1 MHRPF
6 MLLLLAVVLF
16 ASNAAQAETI
26 QESPAPQAPSPSPT
40 IDPATEKKAFDLLE
54 SASEQAVNLHS
65 PSNRIRASCAIA
77 DLIWSRDE
85 KRARALFN
93 AAVSQLATRISETDF
108 GEIEGYQEMSRLEQ
122 LRQELV
128 TRIAAHDAELALA
141 ALRQTRLP
149 LGNVRPNPNFSSQ
162 SLGQWNTQNESNLE
176 MNLAL
181 IIAAKNPETA
191 LKLARASLA
200 RGLNWNLIPF
210 MTQLYQKDAKA
221 GQALYQDIVA
231 KLKTDNFAR
240 NPESANNAMQLLSSF
255 QPPQADE
262 DTFRDLLSTVIGSML
277 TLDRTTSNGMD
288 MSQNFYYQI
297 ERMQTLV
304 EKYAP
309 SRTTELRN
317 WAQTVERTIDPQ
329 AKMYQELQRISQNG
343 TVDDM
348 LALANKYPPEFQNL
362 LYQNAAW
369 KALSDGDPARANE
382 IIDMMPDPLQR
393 RQMHDQIEAQ
403 TANAAKDG
411 SKLAQARALVEKA
424 NSVNRKIELL
434 VNMANDFADATD
446 KKSALE
452 LLSDGKVLLAS
463 TPQSAAQLR
472 AQLRLAQAYSRLD
485 RDEAFAILQPLIVKL
500 NELLAAA
507 AVLDGIDFRYLKDG
521 EWEMPGA
528 NNLGAIVNI
537 LDQTLANLGRTDFDR
552 ARKLADQAE
561 RPEVRTM
568 IEIDLAQVTLGGKPM
583 SNQGFG
589 ARVVSGGIMVLN

>member
-6 MLLLLAVVLF
+6 VLLLLAVVLF
-16 ASNAAQAETI
+16 ASHAAQAQTTE
-26 QESPAPQAPSPSPT
+26 EPSASPTPSPSPT
-40 IDPATEKKAFDLLE
+40 IDPATEKKAFELLE
-54 SASEQAVNLHS
+54 SASEQAVNLHA

-93 AAVSQLATRISETDF
+93 AAVSQLATRISEIDS
-108 GEIEGYQEMSRLEQ
+108 GDVEGYQEMSRLEP

-128 TRIAAHDAELALA
+128 TRIATHDAELALA

-149 LGNVRPNPNFSSQ
+149 LGNTRGSSNYSSQ
-162 SLGQWNTQNESNLE
+162 SLGQWNPQNESNLE

-181 IIAAKNPETA
+181 LIAAKNPETA

-200 RGLNWNLIPF
+200 RGMNWNLIPF

-221 GQALYQDIVA
+221 GQALYQDIVT
-231 KLKTDNFAR
+231 KLKSDNLAR
-240 NPESANNAMQLLSSF
+240 SPDSANNAMQLLSSF

-262 DTFRDLLSTVIGSML
+262 DTFRDLLSTVIGAML
-277 TLDRTTSNGMD
+277 SIDRSTSNGIG

-297 ERMQTLV
+297 ERMQPLI

-309 SRTTELRN
+309 ARAAELRN
-317 WAQTVERTIDPQ
+317 WSQTVERTLDPQ
-329 AKMYQELQRISQNG
+329 TKMYQEMQRISQNG

-369 KALSDGDPARANE
+369 KALSNGDPARANE
-382 IIDMMPDPLQR
+382 IIDLMPDPLQR

-411 SKLAQARALVEKA
+411 GKLAQARALVEKA

-434 VNMANDFADATD
+434 VNMANDFAESDD

-452 LLSDGKVLLAS
+452 LLNDGKVLLAS

-485 RDEAFAILQPLIVKL
+485 RDEAFGILQPLIVKL

-528 NNLGAIVNI
+528 NNLGVIVNV
-537 LDQTLANLGRTDFDR
+537 LDQTLAILGRADFDR
-552 ARKLADQAE
+552 ARKLADQVE

-568 IEIDLAQVTLGGKPM
+568 IEINLAQMTLGGRPM

-589 ARVVSGGIMVLN
+589 ARVVSGNMIMN

>member
-6 MLLLLAVVLF
+6 VLLLLAVVLF
-16 ASNAAQAETI
+16 ASHAAQAQIT
-26 QESPAPQAPSPSPT
+26 QESSAPPAPAPSPT
-40 IDPATEKKAFDLLE
+40 IDPVTEKKAYDLLE

-93 AAVSQLATRISETDF
+93 AAVSLLATRIAETDF
-108 GEIEGYQEMSRLEQ
+108 GDAEGYQEISRLEQ
-122 LRQELV
+122 SRQELV
-128 TRIAAHDAELALA
+128 TRIATHDPELALT

-149 LGNVRPNPNFSSQ
+149 LGNTRGNSNV
-162 SLGQWNTQNESNLE
+162 QNETNLE
-176 MNLAL
+176 MNLAT
-181 IIAAKNPETA
+181 IIAAKNPEIA

-200 RGLNWNLIPF
+200 RGFNWNLIPF
-210 MTQLYQKDAKA
+210 MTQLNQKDPKA
-221 GQALYQDIVA
+221 GQALYQDIVT
-231 KLKTDNFAR
+231 KLKSDNFAR
-240 NPESANNAMQLLSSF
+240 NPESASNAMQLLSSF

-262 DTFRDLLSTVIGSML
+262 DTFRDFLSTVIGAML
-277 TLDRTTSNGMD
+277 GLDRSTSTGIGL
-288 MSQNFYYQI
+288 SQNFYYQV
-297 ERMQTLV
+297 ERMQPLI

-309 SRTTELRN
+309 GRATELRN
-317 WAQTVERTIDPQ
+317 WSQTVERTLDPQ
-329 AKMYQELQRISQNG
+329 TKMYQEMQRISQNG

-369 KALSDGDPARANE
+369 KALSNGDPARANE
-382 IIDMMPDPLQR
+382 IIDMIPDPLQR
-393 RQMHDQIEAQ
+393 RQMHDQIDAQ

-411 SKLAQARALVEKA
+411 GKLAQARALVEKA
-424 NSVNRKIELL
+424 SSVNRKIELL
-434 VNMANDFADATD
+434 VNMANDFADADD

-452 LLSDGKVLLAS
+452 LLNDGKVLLAS

-485 RDEAFAILQPLIVKL
+485 RDEAFAILQPLVVKL

-537 LDQTLANLGRTDFDR
+537 LDQTLASLGRTDFDR
-552 ARKLADQAE
+552 ARKLADQIE

-568 IEIDLAQVTLGGKPM
+568 IEIDLAQVTLGGKLM
-583 SNQGFG
+583 SNQGFN
-589 ARVVSGGIMVLN
+589 ARVMSGDMLMIN

>member
-6 MLLLLAVVLF
+6 VLLVVVLVLF
-16 ASNAAQAETI
+16 ASHAAQAQTT
-26 QESPAPQAPSPSPT
+26 QESSASQTPSPSPA
-40 IDPATEKKAFDLLE
+40 IDPATEKKAYDLLE
-54 SASEQAVNLHS
+54 TAAEQAVNLHA

-77 DLIWSRDE
+77 DLIWARDE

-93 AAVSQLATRISETDF
+93 AAVSLLATRIAETDF
-108 GEIEGYQEMSRLEQ
+108 GDIEGYQEISRLEQ
-122 LRQELV
+122 SRQELV

-149 LGNVRPNPNFSSQ
+149 LGNVRSNPNYSSQ
-162 SLGQWNTQNESNLE
+162 SLGQWNMQNETNLE
-176 MNLAL
+176 MNLAT
-181 IIAAKNPETA
+181 IIAANNPDTA

-200 RGLNWNLIPF
+200 RSFSWNLIPL
-210 MTQLYQKDAKA
+210 MTQLNQKDAKA

-262 DTFRDLLSTVIGSML
+262 DTFRDLLSNVIGAML
-277 TLDRTTSNGMD
+277 GLDRSTSNGIG
-288 MSQNFYYQI
+288 MSQNFYYQL
-297 ERMQTLV
+297 ERMQPLV

-309 SRTTELRN
+309 ARAAELRN
-317 WAQTVERTIDPQ
+317 WSQTVERTLDPQ
-329 AKMYQELQRISQNG
+329 TKMYQEMQSISQNG

-348 LALANKYPPEFQNL
+348 MTLASKYPPEFQNL

-369 KALSDGDPARANE
+369 KALSNGDPARANE
-382 IIDMMPDPLQR
+382 IIDMIPDPLQR

-411 SKLAQARALVEKA
+411 GKLAQARALVEKA

-434 VNMANDFADATD
+434 VNMANDFADADD

-452 LLSDGKVLLAS
+452 LLNDGKVLLAS

-500 NELLAAA
+500 NELLGAA

-528 NNLGAIVNI
+528 NSLGAIVNI
-537 LDQTLANLGRTDFDR
+537 LDQTLANLGRADFDR
-552 ARKLADQAE
+552 ARKLADQLE

-568 IEIDLAQVTLGGKPM
+568 IQIDLAQVTLGGKPM

-589 ARVVSGGIMVLN
+589 ARVVSGNMIMMN

>member
-6 MLLLLAVVLF
+6 VLLLLAVVLF
-16 ASNAAQAETI
+16 ASHAAQAQTTE
-26 QESPAPQAPSPSPT
+26 EPSASPAPSPSPT
-40 IDPATEKKAFDLLE
+40 IDPATEKKAFELLE
-54 SASEQAVNLHS
+54 SASEQAVNLHA
-65 PSNRIRASCAIA
+65 PSNRIRATCAIA

-93 AAVSQLATRISETDF
+93 AAVSQLAARISEIDS
-108 GEIEGYQEMSRLEQ
+108 GDVEGYQEMSRLEP

-128 TRIAAHDAELALA
+128 TRIATHDAELALA

-149 LGNVRPNPNFSSQ
+149 LGNTRVSSNYSSQ

-181 IIAAKNPETA
+181 LIAAKNPETA

-221 GQALYQDIVA
+221 GQALYQDIVT
-231 KLKTDNFAR
+231 KLKSDNLAR
-240 NPESANNAMQLLSSF
+240 SPDSANNAMQLLSSF

-262 DTFRDLLSTVIGSML
+262 DTFRDLLSTVVGAML
-277 TLDRTTSNGMD
+277 SIDRSTSNGIG

-297 ERMQTLV
+297 ERMQPLI

-309 SRTTELRN
+309 ARAAELRN
-317 WAQTVERTIDPQ
+317 WSQTVERTLDPQ
-329 AKMYQELQRISQNG
+329 TKMYQEMQRISQNG

-369 KALSDGDPARANE
+369 KALSNGDPARANE
-382 IIDMMPDPLQR
+382 IIDLMPDPLQR

-411 SKLAQARALVEKA
+411 GKLAQARALIEKA

-434 VNMANDFADATD
+434 VNMANDFAESDD

-452 LLSDGKVLLAS
+452 LLNDGKVLLAS

-485 RDEAFAILQPLIVKL
+485 RDEAFGILQPLIVKL

-528 NNLGAIVNI
+528 NNLGVIVNV
-537 LDQTLANLGRTDFDR
+537 LDQTLAILGRADFDR
-552 ARKLADQAE
+552 ARKLADQVE

-568 IEIDLAQVTLGGKPM
+568 IEINLAQMTLGGKPM

-589 ARVVSGGIMVLN
+589 GRVVAGNMIMN

>member
-1 MHRPF
+1 MHRIFP
-6 MLLLLAVVLF
+6 LLLLVLLLVLT
-16 ASNAAQAETI
+16 SNAVPAQVAATPATAET
-26 QESPAPQAPSPSPT
+26 QAPSPSPT

-54 SASEQAVNLHS
+54 SASEQAVNLHA

-93 AAVSQLATRISETDF
+93 AAISQLATRISETDF
-108 GEIEGYQEMSRLEQ
+108 GDIEGYQDISRLEQ
-122 LRQELV
+122 SRQELV
-128 TRIAAHDAELALA
+128 TRIAAHDPELALA

-149 LGNVRPNPNFSSQ
+149 LGNTRGSWNSQ
-162 SLGQWNTQNESNLE
+162 AETNLE
-176 MNLAL
+176 MNLAT
-181 IIAAKNPETA
+181 IIAAKNPDTA

-200 RGLNWNLIPF
+200 RGFSWNLIPF
-210 MTQLYQKDAKA
+210 MTQLYQKDAKS

-240 NPESANNAMQLLSSF
+240 SPESANNAMQLLSSF

-262 DTFRDLLSTVIGSML
+262 DTFRDLLTTVIGAML
-277 TLDRTTSNGMD
+277 GIDRSTSNGIG

-297 ERMQTLV
+297 ERMQPLI

-309 SRTTELRN
+309 GRATELRN
-317 WAQTVERTIDPQ
+317 WSQTIERTLDPQ
-329 AKMYQELQRISQNG
+329 TKMYQEMQRISQNG

-348 LALANKYPPEFQNL
+348 MALANKYPPEFQNL

-369 KALSDGDPARANE
+369 KAFSNGDPARANE
-382 IIDMMPDPLQR
+382 IIDMIPDPLQR

-411 SKLAQARALVEKA
+411 GKLAQARALVEKA

-434 VNMANDFADATD
+434 VNMANDFAAADD
-446 KKSALE
+446 QKSALE
-452 LLSDGKVLLAS
+452 LLNDGKVLLAS
-463 TPQSAAQLR
+463 TPQSAGQLR

-485 RDEAFAILQPLIVKL
+485 RDEAFAILQPLVVKL

-552 ARKLADQAE
+552 ARKLADQIE

-589 ARVVSGGIMVLN
+589 ARVMSGNMIMMN

>member
-6 MLLLLAVVLF
+6 VLLLLAVVLF
-16 ASNAAQAETI
+16 ASHAAQAQTTE
-26 QESPAPQAPSPSPT
+26 EPSASPTPSPSPT
-40 IDPATEKKAFDLLE
+40 IDPATEKKAFELLE
-54 SASEQAVNLHS
+54 SASEQAVNLHA

-93 AAVSQLATRISETDF
+93 AAVSQLATRISEIDS
-108 GEIEGYQEMSRLEQ
+108 GDVEGYQEMSRLEP
-122 LRQELV
+122 LRQELI
-128 TRIAAHDAELALA
+128 TRIATHDAELALA

-149 LGNVRPNPNFSSQ
+149 LGNTRVSSNYSSQ
-162 SLGQWNTQNESNLE
+162 SLGQWNPQNESNLE

-181 IIAAKNPETA
+181 LIAAKNPETA

-200 RGLNWNLIPF
+200 RGMNWNLIPF

-221 GQALYQDIVA
+221 GQALYQDIVT
-231 KLKTDNFAR
+231 KLKSDNLAR
-240 NPESANNAMQLLSSF
+240 SPDSANNAMQLLSSF

-262 DTFRDLLSTVIGSML
+262 DTFRDLLSTVIGAML
-277 TLDRTTSNGMD
+277 SIDRSTSNGIG

-297 ERMQTLV
+297 ERMQPLI

-309 SRTTELRN
+309 ARAAELRN
-317 WAQTVERTIDPQ
+317 WSQTVERTLDPQ
-329 AKMYQELQRISQNG
+329 TKMYQEMQRISQNG

-369 KALSDGDPARANE
+369 KALSNGDPARANE
-382 IIDMMPDPLQR
+382 IIDLMPDPLQR

-411 SKLAQARALVEKA
+411 GKLAQARALVEKA

-434 VNMANDFADATD
+434 VNMANDFAESDD

-452 LLSDGKVLLAS
+452 LLNDGKVLLAS

-485 RDEAFAILQPLIVKL
+485 RDEAFGILQPLIVKL

-528 NNLGAIVNI
+528 NNLGVIVNV
-537 LDQTLANLGRTDFDR
+537 LDQTLAILGRADFDR
-552 ARKLADQAE
+552 ARKLADQVE

-568 IEIDLAQVTLGGKPM
+568 IEINLAQMTLGGRPM

-589 ARVVSGGIMVLN
+589 GRVVSGNMIMN

>member
-6 MLLLLAVVLF
+6 VLLLLAVVLF
-16 ASNAAQAETI
+16 ASHAAQAQTTE
-26 QESPAPQAPSPSPT
+26 EPSASPTPSPSPT
-40 IDPATEKKAFDLLE
+40 IDPATEKKAFELLE
-54 SASEQAVNLHS
+54 SASEQAVNLHA

-93 AAVSQLATRISETDF
+93 AAVSQLATRISEIDS
-108 GEIEGYQEMSRLEQ
+108 GDVEGYQEMSRLEP
-122 LRQELV
+122 LRQELI
-128 TRIAAHDAELALA
+128 TRIATHDAELALA

-149 LGNVRPNPNFSSQ
+149 LGNTRGSSNYSSQ
-162 SLGQWNTQNESNLE
+162 SLGQWNPQNESNLE

-181 IIAAKNPETA
+181 LIAAKNPETA

-200 RGLNWNLIPF
+200 RGMNWNLIPF

-221 GQALYQDIVA
+221 GQALYQDIVT
-231 KLKTDNFAR
+231 KLKSDNLAR
-240 NPESANNAMQLLSSF
+240 SPDSANNAMQLLSSF

-262 DTFRDLLSTVIGSML
+262 DTFRDLLSTVIGAML
-277 TLDRTTSNGMD
+277 SIDRSTSNGIG

-297 ERMQTLV
+297 ERMQPLI

-309 SRTTELRN
+309 ARAAELRN
-317 WAQTVERTIDPQ
+317 WSQTVERTLDPQ
-329 AKMYQELQRISQNG
+329 TKMYQEMQRISQNG

-382 IIDMMPDPLQR
+382 IIDMVPDPLQR

-411 SKLAQARALVEKA
+411 GKLAQARALVEKA

-434 VNMANDFADATD
+434 VNMANDFADAAD
-446 KKSALE
+446 KKSALD

-485 RDEAFAILQPLIVKL
+485 RDEAFGILQPLIIKL

-528 NNLGAIVNI
+528 NNLGVIVNV
-537 LDQTLANLGRTDFDR
+537 LDQTLAILGRADFDR
-552 ARKLADQAE
+552 ARKLADQVE

-568 IEIDLAQVTLGGKPM
+568 IEINLAQMTLGGKPM

-589 ARVVSGGIMVLN
+589 ARTVSGNMIMMN

>member
-6 MLLLLAVVLF
+6 VLLLVAVILF
-16 ASNAAQAETI
+16 ASHAAQAQTTEEPSASAT
-26 QESPAPQAPSPSPT
+26 PSPSPT

-93 AAVSQLATRISETDF
+93 AAVSLLATRISETDF
-108 GEIEGYQEMSRLEQ
+108 GDVEGYQEISRLEQ
-122 LRQELV
+122 SRHELV
-128 TRIAAHDAELALA
+128 TRIATHDAELALA

-149 LGNVRPNPNFSSQ
+149 PGNTRGGWNVQ
-162 SLGQWNTQNESNLE
+162 SETNLE
-176 MNLAL
+176 MNLAT
-181 IIAAKNPETA
+181 IIAAKNPEIA

-200 RGLNWNLIPF
+200 RGFNWNLIPF

-221 GQALYQDIVA
+221 GQALYQDIVT

-240 NPESANNAMQLLSSF
+240 SPESANNAMQLLSSF

-262 DTFRDLLSTVIGSML
+262 DTFRDLLSNVIGAML
-277 TLDRTTSNGMD
+277 GLDRSTSTGIGL
-288 MSQNFYYQI
+288 SQNFYYQI
-297 ERMQTLV
+297 ERLQPLI

-309 SRTTELRN
+309 ARAAELRN
-317 WAQTVERTIDPQ
+317 WSQTVERTLDPQ
-329 AKMYQELQRISQNG
+329 TKMYQEMQRISRNG

-382 IIDMMPDPLQR
+382 IIDMIPDPLQR

-403 TANAAKDG
+403 TANAAKDAG
-411 SKLAQARALVEKA
+411 KLAQARALVEKA

-434 VNMANDFADATD
+434 VNMANDFAEAND

-452 LLSDGKVLLAS
+452 LLNDGKVLLAS
-463 TPQSAAQLR
+463 APQSAAQIR
-472 AQLRLAQAYSRLD
+472 AQLRLAQAYSFLD

-537 LDQTLANLGRTDFDR
+537 LDQTLAHLGRTDFDR
-552 ARKLADQAE
+552 ARKLADQVE

-568 IEIDLAQVTLGGKPM
+568 IEINLAQMTLGGKPM
-583 SNQGFG
+583 SNEGFG
-589 ARVVSGGIMVLN
+589 ARVISGNMVMMN

>member
-6 MLLLLAVVLF
+6 VLLLAAVVLF
-16 ASNAAQAETI
+16 ASHAAQAQTTE
-26 QESPAPQAPSPSPT
+26 ELSASPAPSPSPT
-40 IDPATEKKAFDLLE
+40 IDPATEKKAFELLE

-93 AAVSQLATRISETDF
+93 AAVSLLATRIAETDF
-108 GEIEGYQEMSRLEQ
+108 GDVEGYQEISRLEQ
-122 LRQELV
+122 SRQELV
-128 TRIAAHDAELALA
+128 TRIATHDAELALA

-149 LGNVRPNPNFSSQ
+149 LGNTR
-162 SLGQWNTQNESNLE
+162 GGWNVQAETNLE
-176 MNLAL
+176 MNLAT

-200 RGLNWNLIPF
+200 RGFNWNLIPF

-221 GQALYQDIVA
+221 GQALYQDIVT
-231 KLKTDNFAR
+231 KLKSDNFAR
-240 NPESANNAMQLLSSF
+240 SPESANNAMQLLSSF

-262 DTFRDLLSTVIGSML
+262 DTFRDLLSTVIGAML
-277 TLDRTTSNGMD
+277 GVDRSTSNGIG
-288 MSQNFYYQI
+288 MSQNFYYQLD
-297 ERMQTLV
+297 RMQPLI

-309 SRTTELRN
+309 ARAAELRN
-317 WAQTVERTIDPQ
+317 WSQTVERTLDPQ
-329 AKMYQELQRISQNG
+329 TKMYQEMQRISQNG

-369 KALSDGDPARANE
+369 KALSNGDPARANE
-382 IIDMMPDPLQR
+382 IIDMIPDPLQR

-411 SKLAQARALVEKA
+411 GKLAQARALVEKA

-434 VNMANDFADATD
+434 VNMANDFADADD

-452 LLSDGKVLLAS
+452 LLNDGKVLLAS

-485 RDEAFAILQPLIVKL
+485 RDQAFAILQPLIVKL

-537 LDQTLANLGRTDFDR
+537 LDQTLGHLGRTDFDH
-552 ARKLADQAE
+552 ARKLADQVE

-568 IEIDLAQVTLGGKPM
+568 IEINLAQMTLGGKPM
-583 SNQGFG
+583 SNEGFG
-589 ARVVSGGIMVLN
+589 ARVISGNMVLMN

>member
-6 MLLLLAVVLF
+6 ALLLLVVVLF
-16 ASNAAQAETI
+16 ALPAAHAQTSEEAST
-26 QESPAPQAPSPSPT
+26 SPTPSPSPT
-40 IDPATEKKAFDLLE
+40 IDPATEKKAYDLLE
-54 SASEQAVNLHS
+54 SASEQAVNLHA

-93 AAVSQLATRISETDF
+93 AAISQLATKISETDF
-108 GEIEGYQEMSRLEQ
+108 GDMEGYQEISWLEQ
-122 LRQELV
+122 SRKELV
-128 TRIAAHDAELALA
+128 TRIAIHDPELALA

-149 LGNVRPNPNFSSQ
+149 LDNTRGGGN
-162 SLGQWNTQNESNLE
+162 LQNEMQLE

-181 IIAAKNPETA
+181 IIAAKNPDAA
-191 LKLARASLA
+191 LKIARANLA
-200 RGLNWNLIPF
+200 RGVTWNLIPF
-210 MTQLYQKDAKA
+210 LTQLYQKDAKSA
-221 GQALYQDIVA
+221 GTFYGDIVA
-231 KLKTDNFAR
+231 KLKTDNFAK
-240 NPESANNAMQLLSSF
+240 NPDSANSAMLLLSSF

-262 DTFRDLLSTVIGSML
+262 DTFRDLLSSVIAAMMG
-277 TLDRTTSNGMD
+277 LDRSTSNGIG
-288 MSQNFYYQI
+288 MSQNFYYQL
-297 ERMQTLV
+297 ERMQPLI

-309 SRTTELRN
+309 ARAAELRN
-317 WAQTVERTIDPQ
+317 WSQTVERTLDPQ
-329 AKMYQELQRISQNG
+329 TKMYQEMQRISQNG

-369 KALSDGDPARANE
+369 KALSNGDPARANE
-382 IIDMMPDPLQR
+382 IIDLIPDPLQR

-403 TANAAKDG
+403 AANAAKDG
-411 SKLAQARALVEKA
+411 GKLAHARALIEKA
-424 NSVNRKIELL
+424 NSVNRKIELV
-434 VNMANDFADATD
+434 VNMANDFAQADD
-446 KKSALE
+446 KNSALE

-463 TPQSAAQLR
+463 APQSAGQLR
-472 AQLRLAQAYSRLD
+472 ARLRLAQAYSFLD

-507 AVLDGIDFRYLKDG
+507 AVLDGIDFHYLKDG

-528 NNLGAIVNI
+528 NNLGVIVNV
-537 LDQTLANLGRTDFDR
+537 LDQTLAILGRADFDR
-552 ARKLADQAE
+552 ARKLADQVE

-568 IEIDLAQVTLGGKPM
+568 IEIDLAQVILGGQPM

-589 ARVVSGGIMVLN
+589 ARVMSVNMIMMN

>member
-6 MLLLLAVVLF
+6 VLLLAAVVLF
-16 ASNAAQAETI
+16 ASHAVQAQTTDEPSA
-26 QESPAPQAPSPSPT
+26 SPTPSPSPT

-54 SASEQAVNLHS
+54 SASEQAVNLHA

-93 AAVSQLATRISETDF
+93 AALSQLATRISETDF
-108 GEIEGYQEMSRLEQ
+108 GEMEGYQEMSRLEQ

-128 TRIAAHDAELALA
+128 TRIATHDAELALA

-149 LGNVRPNPNFSSQ
+149 LGNVRPNPNYSSQ
-162 SLGQWNTQNESNLE
+162 SLGQWNTQESNLE
-176 MNLAL
+176 MSLAL

-200 RGLNWNLIPF
+200 RGFSWNLIPF

-221 GQALYQDIVA
+221 GQALYQDIVT
-231 KLKTDNFAR
+231 KLKSDNFAR
-240 NPESANNAMQLLSSF
+240 SPESANNAMQLLSSF

-262 DTFRDLLSTVIGSML
+262 DTFRDLLSSVIGAML
-277 TLDRTTSNGMD
+277 GLDRSTSNGIG

-297 ERMQTLV
+297 ERMQSLI

-309 SRTTELRN
+309 ARAAELRN
-317 WAQTVERTIDPQ
+317 WSQTVERTLDPQ
-329 AKMYQELQRISQNG
+329 TKMYQEMQRTSQNG

-348 LALANKYPPEFQNL
+348 LALASKYPPEFQNL

-369 KALSDGDPARANE
+369 KALSTGDPARANE

-411 SKLAQARALVEKA
+411 GKLAQARALVEKA

-434 VNMANDFADATD
+434 VNMANDFADADD

-452 LLSDGKVLLAS
+452 LLNDGKVLLAS

-485 RDEAFAILQPLIVKL
+485 RDEAFAILQPLIIKL

-507 AVLDGIDFRYLKDG
+507 AVLDGIDFRYLRDG

-528 NNLGAIVNI
+528 NNLGTIVNI
-537 LDQTLANLGRTDFDR
+537 LDQTLASLGRTDFDR
-552 ARKLADQAE
+552 ARKLADQIE

-583 SNQGFG
+583 SNQGFN
-589 ARVVSGGIMVLN
+589 ARVMSGNMITMN

>member
-6 MLLLLAVVLF
+6 VLLLLAVVLF
-16 ASNAAQAETI
+16 ASHAAQAQTTE
-26 QESPAPQAPSPSPT
+26 EPSASPTPSPSPT
-40 IDPATEKKAFDLLE
+40 IDPATEKKAFELLE
-54 SASEQAVNLHS
+54 SASEQAVNLHA

-93 AAVSQLATRISETDF
+93 AAVSQLATRISEIDS
-108 GEIEGYQEMSRLEQ
+108 GDVEGYQEMSRLEP
-122 LRQELV
+122 LRQELI
-128 TRIAAHDAELALA
+128 TRIATHDAELALA

-149 LGNVRPNPNFSSQ
+149 LGNTRGSSNYSSQ
-162 SLGQWNTQNESNLE
+162 SLGQWNPQNESNLE

-181 IIAAKNPETA
+181 LIAAKNPETA

-200 RGLNWNLIPF
+200 RGMNWNLIPF

-221 GQALYQDIVA
+221 GQALYQDIVT
-231 KLKTDNFAR
+231 KLKSDNLAR
-240 NPESANNAMQLLSSF
+240 SPDSANNAMQLLSSF

-262 DTFRDLLSTVIGSML
+262 DTFRDLLSTVIGAML
-277 TLDRTTSNGMD
+277 SIDRSTSNGIG

-297 ERMQTLV
+297 ERMQPLI

-309 SRTTELRN
+309 ARAAELRN
-317 WAQTVERTIDPQ
+317 WSQTVERTLDPQ
-329 AKMYQELQRISQNG
+329 TKMYQEMQRISQNG

-369 KALSDGDPARANE
+369 KALSNGDPARANE
-382 IIDMMPDPLQR
+382 IIDLMPDPLQR

-411 SKLAQARALVEKA
+411 GKLAQARALVEKA

-434 VNMANDFADATD
+434 VNMANDFAESDD

-452 LLSDGKVLLAS
+452 LLNDGKVLLAS

-485 RDEAFAILQPLIVKL
+485 RDEAFGILQPLIVKL

-528 NNLGAIVNI
+528 NNLGVIVNV
-537 LDQTLANLGRTDFDR
+537 LDQTLAILGRADFDR
-552 ARKLADQAE
+552 ARKLADQVE

-568 IEIDLAQVTLGGKPM
+568 IEINLAQMTLGGRPM

-589 ARVVSGGIMVLN
+589 ARVVSGNMIMN

>member
-1 MHRPF
+1 MHRPLLF
-6 MLLLLAVVLF
+6 LLLFLF
-16 ASNAAQAETI
+16 LLFSLNTTRAQVTQSLSAET
-26 QESPAPQAPSPSPT
+26 QAPSPSPT
-40 IDPATEKKAFDLLE
+40 LDPATEKKAFDLLE
-54 SASEQAVNLHS
+54 SASEQAVNLRA

-77 DLIWSRDE
+77 DLLWSRDE

-93 AAVSQLATRISETDF
+93 AAVTLLTTRISEIDF
-108 GEIEGYQEMSRLEQ
+108 GDVEGSQEISHIQQ

-149 LGNVRPNPNFSSQ
+149 IGSTRGS
-162 SLGQWNTQNESNLE
+162 WNAQNETNLE

-181 IIAAKNPETA
+181 IVAAKNPETA
-191 LKLARASLA
+191 LKLARASLT
-200 RGLNWNLIPF
+200 RGVTWNLIPF
-210 MTQLYQKDAKA
+210 LTQLYQKDAKSA
-221 GQALYQDIVA
+221 QALYQDIVA

-262 DTFRDLLSTVIGSML
+262 DTFRDLLTTVMGAMMD
-277 TLDRTTSNGMD
+277 LDRSTSNGIS

-297 ERMQTLV
+297 ERMQALV
-304 EKYAP
+304 EKYAS

-317 WAQTVERTIDPQ
+317 WAQTIERTLDPQ
-329 AKMYQELQRISQNG
+329 TKMYQEMQRISQTG

-348 LALANKYPPEFQNL
+348 LALATKYPPEFQNL

-403 TANAAKDG
+403 TANATKG
-411 SKLAQARALVEKA
+411 EGKLAHARALVEKA
-424 NSVNRKIELL
+424 NSVNRKIELI
-434 VNMANDFADATD
+434 VNMAHSFADLDD

-452 LLSDGKVLLAS
+452 LLNDGKVILAS
-463 TPQSAAQLR
+463 TPQSAAQLS
-472 AQLRLAQAYSRLD
+472 AQLRLAQAYTRLD

-507 AVLDGIDFRYLKDG
+507 AVLDGIDFHYLKDG

-528 NNLGAIVNI
+528 NNLGVIVNV
-537 LDQTLANLGRTDFDR
+537 LDQTLATLGRADFDR
-552 ARKLADQAE
+552 ARKLADQVE
-561 RPEVRTM
+561 RPEIRTM
-568 IEIDLAQVTLGGKPM
+568 IEIDLAQVALGGKPM
-583 SNQGFG
+583 SNLGFG
-589 ARVVSGGIMVLN
+589 ARVISGNMVMMN

>member
-6 MLLLLAVVLF
+6 VLLLLAVVLF
-16 ASNAAQAETI
+16 ASHAAQAQTTE
-26 QESPAPQAPSPSPT
+26 EPSASPAPSPSPT
-40 IDPATEKKAFDLLE
+40 IDPATEKKAFELLE
-54 SASEQAVNLHS
+54 SASEQAVNLHA
-65 PSNRIRASCAIA
+65 PSNRIRATCAIA

-93 AAVSQLATRISETDF
+93 AAVSQLAARISEIDS
-108 GEIEGYQEMSRLEQ
+108 GDVEGYQEMSRLEP

-128 TRIAAHDAELALA
+128 TRIATHDAELALA

-149 LGNVRPNPNFSSQ
+149 LGNTRVSSNYSSQ

-181 IIAAKNPETA
+181 LIAAKNPETA

-200 RGLNWNLIPF
+200 RGMNWNLIPF

-221 GQALYQDIVA
+221 GQALYQDIVT
-231 KLKTDNFAR
+231 KLKSDNLAR
-240 NPESANNAMQLLSSF
+240 SPDSANNAMQLLSSF

-262 DTFRDLLSTVIGSML
+262 DTFRDLLSTVVGAML
-277 TLDRTTSNGMD
+277 SIDRSTSNGIG

-297 ERMQTLV
+297 ERMQPLI

-309 SRTTELRN
+309 ARAAELRN
-317 WAQTVERTIDPQ
+317 WSQTVERTLDPQ
-329 AKMYQELQRISQNG
+329 TKMYQEMQRISQNG

-369 KALSDGDPARANE
+369 KALSNGDPARANE
-382 IIDMMPDPLQR
+382 IIDLMPDPLQR

-411 SKLAQARALVEKA
+411 GKLAQARALIEKA

-434 VNMANDFADATD
+434 VNMANDFAESDD

-452 LLSDGKVLLAS
+452 LLNDGKVLLAS

-485 RDEAFAILQPLIVKL
+485 RDEAFGILQPLIVKL

-528 NNLGAIVNI
+528 NNLGVIVNV
-537 LDQTLANLGRTDFDR
+537 LDQTLAILGRADFDR
-552 ARKLADQAE
+552 ARKLADQVE

-568 IEIDLAQVTLGGKPM
+568 IEINLAQMTLGGKPM

-589 ARVVSGGIMVLN
+589 GRVVAGNMIMN

>member
-1 MHRPF
+1 MHRIFP
-6 MLLLLAVVLF
+6 LLLLVLLLVLT
-16 ASNAAQAETI
+16 SNAVRAQVTATPATAET
-26 QESPAPQAPSPSPT
+26 QAASPSPT

-54 SASEQAVNLHS
+54 SVSEQAVNLHA

-77 DLIWSRDE
+77 DLIWTRDE

-108 GEIEGYQEMSRLEQ
+108 GDIEGYQDISRLEQ
-122 LRQELV
+122 SRQELF
-128 TRIAAHDAELALA
+128 TRIAAHDPELALA

-149 LGNVRPNPNFSSQ
+149 LGNTRGS
-162 SLGQWNTQNESNLE
+162 WNVQAETNLE
-176 MNLAL
+176 MNLAT

-200 RGLNWNLIPF
+200 RGFNWNLIPF
-210 MTQLYQKDAKA
+210 MTHLYQKDAKS

-262 DTFRDLLSTVIGSML
+262 DTFRDLLSTVIGAML
-277 TLDRTTSNGMD
+277 GIDRSTSNGIG
-288 MSQNFYYQI
+288 MSQNFYYQL
-297 ERMQTLV
+297 ERMQPLV

-309 SRTTELRN
+309 GRATELRN
-317 WAQTVERTIDPQ
+317 WSQTIERTLDPQ
-329 AKMYQELQRISQNG
+329 TKMYQEMQRISQNG
-343 TVDDM
+343 TVDEM
-348 LALANKYPPEFQNL
+348 MALANKYPPEFQNL

-369 KALSDGDPARANE
+369 KAFSNGDPARANE
-382 IIDMMPDPLQR
+382 IIDMIPDPLQR

-411 SKLAQARALVEKA
+411 GKLAQARALVEKA

-434 VNMANDFADATD
+434 VNMANDFAEADD
-446 KKSALE
+446 QKSALE
-452 LLSDGKVLLAS
+452 LLNDGKVLLAS
-463 TPQSAAQLR
+463 TPQSAGQLR
-472 AQLRLAQAYSRLD
+472 AQLRLAQAYSRLE
-485 RDEAFAILQPLIVKL
+485 RDEAFAILQPLVVKL

-552 ARKLADQAE
+552 ARKLADQIE

-589 ARVVSGGIMVLN
+589 ARVMSGNMIVMN